1 MKRIIYKLILFLFSS
16 FVVLSTSILLS
27 SCFNRRYDPIDI
39 IKASAKNIGATNG
52 SFFFQILNENRD
64 VKIVSVNSN
73 FKAVDFNFNGGK
85 FSNNGYNYT
94 IVEIGDGAFR
104 GANLSGALTIP
115 DTVTIIG
122 DSAFG
127 SLLNAD
133 HHDNLILS
141 KNLTTIGPAAF
152 INDQFKGQLVLPK
165 GLKTIKE
172 RCFKNNCFRKDLFIP
187 NSITEIGNNV
197 FEKSGYYNDVEFEED
212 GIHSIPK
219 GCFKNCFFY
228 GTITFPDCIT
238 LIDDLAFQY
247 VTSTHLIPFPKHL
260 ISIGRYAFG
269 STTCTD
275 FASEFHSYDLILPDT
290 VNSIAEHAFC
300 NSTLFNGE
308 IHLPDNAGF
317 QYIAPSAFEKC
328 YKLKGTLTIPQHVKT
343 ISNLSFSECSSLDK
357 IEGLENVDAIGDHAF
372 YSCVNLDCDLS
383 FGSSLNKISSHAF
396 NNCTG
401 IKSVNFKN
409 NDQLKPLFIGEN
421 SFDGCTS
428 LTTIND
434 IPEYIDTISK
444 EAFKDCTNLETIK
457 FNGVPK
463 TIDENTFQRCT
474 HIKSIFI
481 NSNKYFSCPNNTF
494 DTRTLPNINLYV
506 IKENIDHYRQHNPW
520 KNMHVVEL

>member
-1 MKRIIYKLILFLFSS
+1 MKRIIYKFILFLFSS

-39 IKASAKNIGATNG
+39 IKASAKNIGATSG

-64 VKIVSVNSN
+64 VRIVSVNSN

-197 FEKSGYYNDVEFEED
+197 FEKSGYYNDV
-212 GIHSIPK
+212 K
-219 GCFKNCFFY
+219 
-228 GTITFPDCIT
+228 
-238 LIDDLAFQY
+238 
-247 VTSTHLIPFPKHL
+247 
-260 ISIGRYAFG
+260 
-269 STTCTD
+269 
-275 FASEFHSYDLILPDT
+275 
-290 VNSIAEHAFC
+290 
-300 NSTLFNGE
+300 
-308 IHLPDNAGF
+308 
-317 QYIAPSAFEKC
+317 
-328 YKLKGTLTIPQHVKT
+328 
-343 ISNLSFSECSSLDK
+343 
-357 IEGLENVDAIGDHAF
+357 
-372 YSCVNLDCDLS
+372 YSKRML
-383 FGSSLNKISSHAF
+383 
-396 NNCTG
+396 
-401 IKSVNFKN
+401 
-409 NDQLKPLFIGEN
+409 
-421 SFDGCTS
+421 
-428 LTTIND
+428 
-434 IPEYIDTISK
+434 
-444 EAFKDCTNLETIK
+444 
-457 FNGVPK
+457 
-463 TIDENTFQRCT
+463 
-474 HIKSIFI
+474 
-481 NSNKYFSCPNNTF
+481 
-494 DTRTLPNINLYV
+494 
-506 IKENIDHYRQHNPW
+506 
-520 KNMHVVEL
+520 